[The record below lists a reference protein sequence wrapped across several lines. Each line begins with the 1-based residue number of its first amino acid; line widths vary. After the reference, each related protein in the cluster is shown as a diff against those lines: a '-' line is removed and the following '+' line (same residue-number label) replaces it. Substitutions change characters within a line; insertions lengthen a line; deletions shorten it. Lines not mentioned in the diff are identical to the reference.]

1 MPTMSFSDATLEA
14 MREEMRRD
22 PTVFLMGEDIAKQG
36 GIFGQFKGLPDEFGF
51 DRVRDTPISE
61 AALVGAGVGA
71 ALTGCRPV
79 VDMHFADFITCSMDE
94 LVNQAAKL
102 RYMFGEQCTVPM
114 TLRAPDGITKS
125 AGSQHSQALESWFLH
140 TPGLEVVVPADAE
153 DAKGLLKAAIRSDN
167 PTLYFEHKA
176 LFPQKG
182 PVPDDEDFV
191 VPIGKA
197 KTMRDGRD
205 VAIVTYGITV
215 GRAMEA
221 AGALEA
227 DGIDATVL
235 NLRTVWPLDYDAI
248 VDAVARTHRVIVELM
263 ALASQVR
270 HPPWLPGCLARG
282 YRCMT
287 PSQHRRLGCRIQ
299 RSCWTHERP
308 CQTDG
313 QRTPSPH
320 YCRFPLSRWAHTSA
334 ATWYES

>member
-1 MPTMSFSDATLEA
+1 MARTISFTEATLEA

-22 PTVFLMGEDIAKQG
+22 PMVFLMGEDIAKQG
-36 GIFGQFKGLPDEFGF
+36 GIFGQFKGLPDEFGIE
-51 DRVRDTPISE
+51 RVRDTPISR

-71 ALTGCRPV
+71 AVAGMRPV

-102 RYMFGEQCTVPM
+102 RYMFGEQCIVPL

-125 AGSQHSQALESWFLH
+125 AGSQHSQALESWFVH

-182 PVPDDEDFV
+182 AVPDDGDFV
-191 VPIGKA
+191 VPLGKA

-215 GRAMEA
+215 GRAIEA
-221 AGALEA
+221 AKALEA
-227 DGIDATVL
+227 DGIDATVI
-235 NLRTVWPLDYDAI
+235 NLRSVWPLDYDA
-248 VDAVARTHRVIVELM
+248 VADAV
-263 ALASQVR
+263 
-270 HPPWLPGCLARG
+270 
-282 YRCMT
+282 
-287 PSQHRRLGCRIQ
+287 
-299 RSCWTHERP
+299 
-308 CQTDG
+308 
-313 QRTPSPH
+313 
-320 YCRFPLSRWAHTSA
+320 
-334 ATWYES
+334 

>member
-1 MPTMSFSDATLEA
+1 MATMTFSEATLAA

-36 GIFGQFKGLPDEFGF
+36 GIFGQFKGLPQEFGF

-79 VDMHFADFITCSMDE
+79 VDMHFADFITCAMDE
-94 LVNQAAKL
+94 VVNQAAKL
-102 RYMFGEQCTVPM
+102 RYMFGEQCRVPM

-125 AGSQHSQALESWFLH
+125 AGSQHSQALEGWFVH
-140 TPGLEVVVPADAE
+140 TPGLEVVIPADAE

-176 LFPQKG
+176 LFPVKG
-182 PVPDDEDFV
+182 AVPDDDFV
-191 VPIGKA
+191 IPLGKA

-215 GRAMEA
+215 GRALEA
-221 AGALEA
+221 ATMLEA
-227 DGIDATVL
+227 DGIDATVI

-248 VDAVARTHRVIVELM
+248 ADAAARTHRVVVAHEAVKIGGVGAEI
-263 ALASQVR
+263 ASFIGEACFDDLDGPVVR
-270 HPPWLPGCLARG
+270 LGAAHVPVPFAPVLQEAVYPKA
-282 YRCMT
+282 
-287 PSQHRRLGCRIQ
+287 PAIADAARRLVR
-299 RSCWTHERP
+299 RE
-308 CQTDG
+308 
-313 QRTPSPH
+313 
-320 YCRFPLSRWAHTSA
+320 L
-334 ATWYES
+334 

>member
-1 MPTMSFSDATLEA
+1 MPRTIGFTEATLEA
-14 MREEMRRD
+14 MQEEMRRD

-36 GIFGQFKGLPDEFGF
+36 GIFGQFKGLPQEFGLE
-51 DRVRDTPISE
+51 RVRDTPISE

-102 RYMFGEQCTVPM
+102 RYMFGEQCIVPL

-125 AGSQHSQALESWFLH
+125 AGSQHSQALEAWFVH

-176 LFPQKG
+176 LFPHKG
-182 PVPDDEDFV
+182 AVPDDDDFV
-191 VPIGKA
+191 VPLGKA

-215 GRAMEA
+215 GRAIEA
-221 AGALEA
+221 AKVLEA
-227 DGIDATVL
+227 DGIDATVI
-235 NLRTVWPLDYDAI
+235 NLRSLWPLDYDAI
-248 VDAVARTHRVIVELM
+248 ADAVARTHRVIVAHEAVRVGGVGAEIASFIGEHCFDELD
-263 ALASQVR
+263 APVVR
-270 HPPWLPGCLARG
+270 LGAAHVPVPFAPVLQEAMYPKAP
-282 YRCMT
+282 MIADAA
-287 PSQHRRLGCRIQ
+287 RRLVRREI
-299 RSCWTHERP
+299 
-308 CQTDG
+308 
-313 QRTPSPH
+313 
-320 YCRFPLSRWAHTSA
+320 
-334 ATWYES
+334 

>member
-1 MPTMSFSDATLEA
+1 MSRTITFSEATLEA
-14 MREEMRRD
+14 MQEEMRRD

-36 GIFGQFKGLPDEFGF
+36 GIFGQFKGLPQEFGF

-79 VDMHFADFITCSMDE
+79 VDMHFADFITCAMDE
-94 LVNQAAKL
+94 VVNQAAKL

-125 AGSQHSQALESWFLH
+125 AGSQHSQALEGWFVH
-140 TPGLEVVVPADAE
+140 TPGLEVVIPADAE

-176 LFPQKG
+176 LFPRKG
-182 PVPDDEDFV
+182 AVPDEDDFV

-197 KTMRDGRD
+197 KTMRDGND

-221 AGALEA
+221 AGVLEA
-227 DGIDATVL
+227 DGIDATVI
-235 NLRTVWPLDYDAI
+235 NLRTVWPLDFDAI
-248 VDAVARTHRVIVELM
+248 VDAVARTHRMIVVHEAVRIGGIGAEIAAFVGEHCFDELD
-263 ALASQVR
+263 APVVR
-270 HPPWLPGCLARG
+270 LGAAHVPVPFAPVLQEAMYPKAE
-282 YRCMT
+282 MIADAA
-287 PSQHRRLGCRIQ
+287 RRLVRKEI
-299 RSCWTHERP
+299 
-308 CQTDG
+308 
-313 QRTPSPH
+313 
-320 YCRFPLSRWAHTSA
+320 
-334 ATWYES
+334 